1 MNNILLKTPTYKLN
15 EEINSNKI
23 YVKREDL
30 IPFSFGGNKVRKA
43 ILFFKEI
50 EKGNYDHVVTYGS
63 SSSNHCRVISNLA
76 NVYNIPCTII
86 SLSGEDKTFN
96 SRLVENFGSNVILT
110 KVENVKRTIDSTLEK
125 LTNKGFKPYF
135 IQGGGHGNLG
145 TKAYVEAYEEI
156 THFEKMNDMTFDYIF
171 FATGTGSTHAG
182 LVCGSILNKDNK
194 SIIGIS
200 IGRKMNI
207 GKKVVENSVVEYLES
222 IEHSINL
229 NKEII
234 FNDNYLLEGYGSY
247 NDEISTLISNVMKK
261 EGIPLD
267 YTYTGKAFWGMQNY
281 IKEKNIKEK
290 NILFIHT
297 GGTPLFFSDMK
308 G

>member
-1 MNNILLKTPTYKLN
+1 MNKILLNTPTYKLN

-23 YVKREDL
+23 YVKRDDL

-86 SLSGEDKTFN
+86 SLFGEDKTFN
-96 SRLVENFGSNVILT
+96 SRLVENFGSNVILS

-125 LTNKGFKPYF
+125 LTNEGFKPYF

-156 THFEKMNDMTFDYIF
+156 TRFEKMNNITFEYIF
-171 FATGTGSTHAG
+171 FASGTGSTHAG

-200 IGRKMNI
+200 IGRKMDI
-207 GKKVVENSVVEYLES
+207 GKKVVENSVVEYLKS

-247 NDEISTLISNVMKK
+247 NDEISTVVSNVMEK
-261 EGIPLD
+261 EGLPLD

-281 IKEKNIKEK
+281 IKEKNIEDK